1 MTNMAKEVDNRGRG
15 EAEASI
21 KAAKA
26 KPQKKQGQQPAG
38 KKSEAAR
45 KSVKRS
51 DEGRFAWVEQL
62 RQYLREVAYEL
73 RKVVWPS
80 RKETIGTTSVVL
92 IIVFICGLY
101 LGIIDYLLSMLVGTL
116 LG

>member
-1 MTNMAKEVDNRGRG
+1 MAREAQNRDKG
-15 EAEASI
+15 EADASA
-21 KAAKA
+21 KAAKV
-26 KPQKKQGQQPAG
+26 KSQKKTGQQPATKKPEAA
-38 KKSEAAR
+38 KKSVRRGEE
-45 KSVKRS
+45 S
-51 DEGRFAWVEQL
+51 RFAWVEQL

-92 IIVFICGLY
+92 IIVFLCGLY
-101 LGIIDYLLSMLVGTL
+101 LGIIDYILSMLVGTL

>member
-1 MTNMAKEVDNRGRG
+1 MTNMAKEVQNRDKG
-15 EAEASI
+15 EADASL

-26 KPQKKQGQQPAG
+26 KPQKKPGQQPAG
-38 KKSEAAR
+38 KKPEAAR

-51 DEGRFAWVEQL
+51 DERRFAWVEQL

-101 LGIIDYLLSMLVGTL
+101 LGMIDYLLSMLVGTL